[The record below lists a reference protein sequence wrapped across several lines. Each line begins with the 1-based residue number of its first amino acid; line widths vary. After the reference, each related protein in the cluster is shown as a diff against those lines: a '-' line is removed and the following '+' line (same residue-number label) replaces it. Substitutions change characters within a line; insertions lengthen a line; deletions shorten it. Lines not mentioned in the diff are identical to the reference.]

1 MSSVDAA
8 TLNPSLAF
16 KVWWQGVAVVG
27 AWLAVALL
35 ISFWPNATR
44 NWPMTQGLAN
54 LCVGIAGL
62 YVVGAG
68 AHPGAGLPG
77 VVSSA
82 KTLDH
87 LVPEPVS
94 VL

>member
-1 MSSVDAA
+1 MAA
-8 TLNPSLAF
+8 FRSR
-16 KVWWQGVAVVG
+16 
-27 AWLAVALL
+27 L
-35 ISFWPNATR
+35 ISGNRHGSGFTIEV
-44 NWPMTQGLAN
+44 QGLQ
-54 LCVGIAGL
+54 GL
-62 YVVGAG
+62 YVVGAD

-87 LVPEPVS
+87 LVPEPVA